1 MTALFTCRADTA
13 ERMREIGSAIGSRA
27 RQGDLIVLSGDLGA
41 GKTTITQGIARGMGI
56 LDAVTSPT
64 FVIARSHPHPAGGPD
79 LVHVD
84 AYRLSSVNDIL
95 DLDLESDT
103 DYSVT
108 VVEWGEEVP
117 DDLTASRL
125 VVRIQRSD
133 DESDESR
140 VVILEPRSGHWLD
153 EDLARLGDSQ

>member
-1 MTALFTCRADTA
+1 MTAPFMWRADTA

-27 RQGDLIVLSGDLGA
+27 REGDLIILSGDLGA

-56 LDAVTSPT
+56 VDAVTSPT
-64 FVIARSHPHPAGGPD
+64 FVIARSHHHPAGGPD

-84 AYRLSSVNDIL
+84 AYRLSSVNDTL

-108 VVEWGEEVP
+108 VVEWGEDVP
-117 DDLTASRL
+117 DDLTTSRL
-125 VVRIQRSD
+125 VVRIQRTD

-140 VVILEPRSGHWLD
+140 VVILEPRSGHWLK